1 MMTEVG
7 WVTIARYVEPMEAE
21 MARTRLQSAGI
32 QSFLA
37 GENSALLYGTG
48 LGGLQLQVISKDE
61 ADARAVLADLGPE
74 EDSAG

>member
-1 MMTEVG
+1 MMTEAG

-61 ADARAVLADLGPE
+61 EDARAVLADLGPE
-74 EDSAG
+74 EDPAG